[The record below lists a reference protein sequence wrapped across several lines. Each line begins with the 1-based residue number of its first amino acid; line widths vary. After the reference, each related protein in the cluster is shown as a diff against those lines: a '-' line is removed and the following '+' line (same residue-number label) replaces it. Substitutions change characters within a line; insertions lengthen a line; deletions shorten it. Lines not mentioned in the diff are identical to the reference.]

1 MLKRR
6 RSWVFDLDGTLTVA
20 AHDFDAIRDELGL
33 PPGEPILESLA
44 RLSPE
49 EAAPLHARLT
59 VIETEIAQRARPQ
72 PGARETLS
80 ALRDRG
86 VRLGILTRNKR
97 SLAYISL
104 RAAGLGGLFEDADVL
119 GRDEAAPKPSPEGL
133 QIILSRW
140 AVPGDDAVMIGDYLF
155 DLQAGRAAGMA
166 TVLFDPSATFAW
178 RDHADRCVSRLDQLL
193 APA

>member
-1 MLKRR
+1 MLHRR

-33 PPGEPILESLA
+33 PSGEPILESLA
-44 RLSPE
+44 RLSPT

-59 VIETEIAQRARPQ
+59 VIEAEIAERARPQ
-72 PGARETLS
+72 PHARETLS
-80 ALRDRG
+80 ALRERG

-97 SLAYISL
+97 SLAFISL
-104 RAAGLGGLFEDADVL
+104 RAAGLGGLFDDADVL

-133 QIILSRW
+133 QLLLSRW
-140 AVPGDDAVMIGDYLF
+140 AVPGDDAVMVGDYLF

-166 TVLFDPSATFAW
+166 TVHFDPSAAFPW

-193 APA
+193 DPA